1 MKGIKLWGQCRTVG
15 SKQIVIP
22 SKLRE
27 MKILFK
33 QGILPL
39 CVWDGGD

>member
-33 QGILPL
+33 RDFALVCLG
-39 CVWDGGD
+39 W